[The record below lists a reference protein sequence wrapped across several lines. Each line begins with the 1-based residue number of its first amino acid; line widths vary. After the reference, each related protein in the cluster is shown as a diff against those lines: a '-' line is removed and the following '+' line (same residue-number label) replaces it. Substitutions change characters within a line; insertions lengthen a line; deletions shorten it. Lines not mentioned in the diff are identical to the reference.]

1 MKFEKGNIYT
11 MTFAGDS
18 ELKLQFICIERTAKT
33 ATFEAVFG
41 DEVIQKKIKEFEGV
55 EMVRVGSYSKAPA
68 IYANKL
74 VG

>member
-1 MKFEKGNIYT
+1 MKFEEGNIYM

-18 ELKLQFICIERTAKT
+18 ELKLQFICVKRTAKM

-41 DEVIQKKIKEFEGV
+41 NEVIQKKIKEFDGV
-55 EMVRVGSYSKAPA
+55 EMVRVGSYSMAPA
-68 IYANKL
+68 IYADKL